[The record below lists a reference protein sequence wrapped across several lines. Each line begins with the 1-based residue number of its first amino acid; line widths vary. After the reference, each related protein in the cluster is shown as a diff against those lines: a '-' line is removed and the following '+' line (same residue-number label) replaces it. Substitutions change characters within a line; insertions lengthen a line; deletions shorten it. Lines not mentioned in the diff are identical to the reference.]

1 MDSKSL
7 WYMQS
12 KAGTA
17 EGPYSDQ
24 QILKMAME
32 GSLSRTAKVRHTQRT
47 KNEWILATAVPGLG
61 SIVLN
66 NTSPVA
72 EVSPQKGPSSNPT
85 PAPAPQRSK
94 PSETSGLGLGVPRW
108 SAANPILSRNDS
120 LSHDYWDSMSTA
132 AAEDQV
138 IESLSKTAAA
148 QTESDNST
156 RSRKILKRQLYDLVV
171 AGTLIVLLIAI
182 LISGGLFLAGSLML
196 GYSDEE
202 LEAIAKRATPAGLGW
217 NDELERSSQVVAGAP
232 GILPHPELSA
242 NRKSNDSDSSEEP
255 EEQMLATDLDFSSL
269 SGRYDIGEKGRAKQE
284 LVSIEVK
291 RITARKR
298 GEDLHELDAQL
309 LEDFGKHGF
318 VSAEMT
324 IEPKA
329 GGTGKQSLVCSIT
342 NIVQTIPEVDDC
354 GTALGRDSFDQLLKR
369 GKNGD
374 IVIVLSKDDLQNIAK
389 AKDAIR
395 RELSTKMPSEILDP
409 QETEKL
415 LDALKLAKS
424 K

>member
-94 PSETSGLGLGVPRW
+94 PSETSGLGSGVPRW

-138 IESLSKTAAA
+138 IETLSKTTDA
-148 QTESDNST
+148 QSESDNST
-156 RSRKILKRQLYDLVV
+156 RSRKVLKRQLYDLLV
-171 AGTLIVLLIAI
+171 AGTLIFLLLAI

-202 LEAIAKRATPAGLGW
+202 LEAMAKRVTPPGLGW
-217 NDELERSSQVVAGAP
+217 NEESERSAEVVAGAP
-232 GILPHPELSA
+232 GIMPPAELWA
-242 NRKSNDSDSSEEP
+242 DREPNDSGSSEEP
-255 EEQMLATDLDFSSL
+255 EEQSLTMDLDLSSI
-269 SGRYDIGEKGRAKQE
+269 SGTYEVGEKGQANQE

-291 RITARKR
+291 RISARKK
-298 GEDLHELDAQL
+298 GADLHELDAQL
-309 LEDFGKHGF
+309 LEEFGKHGF

-324 IEPKA
+324 FKPIA
-329 GGTGKQSLVCSIT
+329 GGTGGQSLVCSIT
-342 NIVQTIPEVDDC
+342 NIVRTIPAPDDF
-354 GTALGRDSFDQLLKR
+354 GTALGRDSFEKLLELS
-369 GKNGD
+369 KNGG
-374 IVIVLSKDDLQNIAK
+374 IVVALNKDDLQNIAS
-389 AKDAIR
+389 AKEAIR
-395 RELSTKMPSEILDP
+395 RNLLTKMPKEILDP
-409 QETEKL
+409 KETERFI
-415 LDALKLAKS
+415 DALKREKS
-424 K
+424 N